1 MAEITLKSLL
11 RPKADGVAFRSV
23 LDALG
28 GAGAVEDASG
38 QLLAGSPQES
48 YFRSAVRH
56 GDAVLGWISGPK
68 EAAEAAGALLTHL
81 AARESERKAL
91 AGEVLQ
97 LYREVHLIDQLSQEL
112 TAVLQVTGACETALA
127 HARPLIPAS
136 AGGILVRSWEG
147 GELAWAAQFGEVSQ
161 LPEPQSERLAGAMER
176 GLGEIVN
183 AGEATNTA
191 SLIFAPLRAKQR
203 SVGLIVMADGAGL
216 SYTAANLKL
225 LNTIALQIAAAIKN
239 SYLCAANGGGR
250 AVPGRTD
257 GDSARTG
264 NGPHDSA
271 FDGAEDFSAVS
282 APDRFR
288 TARADDFGAPGGCRF
303 FNYFLIDEEHLGL
316 VIGDVSGKGTPSALF
331 MAVTHTHVE
340 TVAFRSADPAA
351 CMKEVNR
358 ILVTDK
364 ATSMYATCFYGIL
377 HTPTGELKYCCAGHN
392 PPYRIST
399 DGEVTA
405 LECEGGLPLGLFPGE
420 YTSGSVRLA
429 PGESLYLS
437 TDGVSEANNAAL
449 EEFGDESL
457 MAVLKS
463 AAGLSP
469 RALIDEVNGQL
480 KAFCAGAPQSDD
492 ITMVAVRVG
501 K

>member
-1 MAEITLKSLL
+1 M
-11 RPKADGVAFRSV
+11 
-23 LDALG
+23 
-28 GAGAVEDASG
+28 VE
-38 QLLAGSPQES
+38 
-48 YFRSAVRH
+48 
-56 GDAVLGWISGPK
+56 
-68 EAAEAAGALLTHL
+68 T
-81 AARESERKAL
+81 AR
-91 AGEVLQ
+91 
-97 LYREVHLIDQLSQEL
+97 YREEL
-112 TAVLQVTGACETALA
+112 TTIQRELETA
-127 HARPLIPAS
+127 R
-136 AGGILVRSWEG
+136 
-147 GELAWAAQFGEVSQ
+147 
-161 LPEPQSERLAGAMER
+161 
-176 GLGEIVN
+176 
-183 AGEATNTA
+183 
-191 SLIFAPLRAKQR
+191 
-203 SVGLIVMADGAGL
+203 
-216 SYTAANLKL
+216 
-225 LNTIALQIAAAIKN
+225 TIQH
-239 SYLCAANGGGR
+239 SM
-250 AVPGRTD
+250 VPRTFPPFPHRTD
-257 GDSARTG
+257 FELHAQMISARQ
-264 NGPHDSA
+264 
-271 FDGAEDFSAVS
+271 V
-282 APDRFR
+282 
-288 TARADDFGAPGGCRF
+288 GGDF
-303 FNYFLIDEEHLGL
+303 FNYFLIDDEHLGL